1 MAVHRKKH
9 NGRGEIFSPRIF
21 QKLYSLARISEFFL
35 HARLLPI
42 FYFLRLETLLANLNI
57 KNLIDTI
64 SICKLTNMTVYYLFR
79 KPGAEWWW
87 HTKGR
92 NLFQTFSLL
101 LEITLAATLA
111 VWGSWLLVNKSWTIF
126 AVATIIFIPSFILF
140 LSTDYKKY
148 PLYHSIWHIGSAAIM
163 ILVLI

>member
-1 MAVHRKKH
+1 MQINKH
-9 NGRGEIFSPRIF
+9 ERVL
-21 QKLYSLARISEFFL
+21 LYTNVLFLIPMFLGIEHKEWGYTALIGVFIIS
-35 HARLLPI
+35 
-42 FYFLRLETLLANLNI
+42 
-57 KNLIDTI
+57 
-64 SICKLTNMTVYYLFR
+64 STVYHLFR

-163 ILVLI
+163 TLVLV

>member
-1 MAVHRKKH
+1 MADHRKKH

-64 SICKLTNMTVYYLFR
+64 SICKLTNMSVYYY
-79 KPGAEWWW
+79 
-87 HTKGR
+87 T
-92 NLFQTFSLL
+92 QMYSSLYPCFWAL
-101 LEITLAATLA
+101 SIKNG
-111 VWGSWLLVNKSWTIF
+111 V
-126 AVATIIFIPSFILF
+126 IPL
-140 LSTDYKKY
+140 
-148 PLYHSIWHIGSAAIM
+148 
-163 ILVLI
+163 